1 MKIEVLID
9 ELQEII
15 DEAFTLPLSGGKTVV
30 NTERIREII
39 VDMRSNLPIE
49 LKQAKSIAADRTNII
64 NKSKSEA
71 ENIVQEA
78 EDRSKTMIQQA
89 EEKANNTI
97 NQAEEKANEMVQQS
111 EIVLRAQSKANDII
125 AQADKQASEIKGAA
139 NVYID
144 GLMKKADED
153 LSNNL
158 AQLKKTRESLKN
170 YQMSGG
176 SKRPSARQKKNTQ

>member
-39 VDMRSNLPIE
+39 DDMRSNLPIE

-64 NKSKSEA
+64 NKSNA
-71 ENIVQEA
+71 ICFFGIVIDDLVHQI
-78 EDRSKTMIQQA
+78 RVIGVVVKIQ
-89 EEKANNTI
+89 TVDI
-97 NQAEEKANEMVQQS
+97 VLDMVQQS

>member
-1 MKIEVLID
+1 MYHEIECAYSEPCRD
-9 ELQEII
+9 C
-15 DEAFTLPLSGGKTVV
+15 PY
-30 NTERIREII
+30 
-39 VDMRSNLPIE
+39 
-49 LKQAKSIAADRTNII
+49 KQ
-64 NKSKSEA
+64 
-71 ENIVQEA
+71 
-78 EDRSKTMIQQA
+78 
-89 EEKANNTI
+89 
-97 NQAEEKANEMVQQS
+97 
-111 EIVLRAQSKANDII
+111 
-125 AQADKQASEIKGAA
+125 KQASEIKGAA